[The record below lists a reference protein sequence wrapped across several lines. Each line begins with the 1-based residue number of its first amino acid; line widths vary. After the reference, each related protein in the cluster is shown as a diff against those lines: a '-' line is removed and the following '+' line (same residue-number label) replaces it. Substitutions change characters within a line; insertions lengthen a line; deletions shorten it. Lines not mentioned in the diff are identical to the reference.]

1 MPLRYSSS
9 VVAPTHW
16 SSPRDSAGL
25 MMFAGP
31 DDRVQLVDEQNDLAG
46 VADLVD
52 DRLDPLFELAAVF
65 GSRHHERQVD
75 RIDHLVREQVRHLLG
90 DDRLRQPFEDG
101 GFADAGLA
109 DQDRV
114 VLGPPAEHLDHAFDF
129 VRAPDHRVEFA
140 LRREIGQVAPEGVQ
154 GVQPLLAALLRSA
167 LAALLLRREVRRFGL
182 VVIVFGQVVRVERL
196 DDRLPHLVEI
206 HVQILQYPRGGAF
219 AFAQDREQQVLGAD
233 EVVVHRLRL
242 GCGQHQNALEPRRQR
257 QRPVRLGRP
266 ADSAGL
272 FDLQPELG
280 EIEPERFQHVDRD
293 SLVQAE
299 NAEQQVLG
307 ADMIVIE
314 PLGLLLRK
322 KQDLPCARCQIP
334 EIVVF
339 WFCHYAPPL
348 KLHQQFRFKSI

>member
-1 MPLRYSSS
+1 MSR
-9 VVAPTHW
+9 
-16 SSPRDSAGL
+16 
-25 MMFAGP
+25 
-31 DDRVQLVDEQNDLAG
+31 G
-46 VADLVD
+46 VS
-52 DRLDPLFELAAVF
+52 
-65 GSRHHERQVD
+65 GS
-75 RIDHLVREQVRHLLG
+75 G
-90 DDRLRQPFEDG
+90 
-101 GFADAGLA
+101 
-109 DQDRV
+109 
-114 VLGPPAEHLDHAFDF
+114 
-129 VRAPDHRVEFA
+129 
-140 LRREIGQVAPEGVQ
+140 
-154 GVQPLLAALLRSA
+154 
-167 LAALLLRREVRRFGL
+167 
-182 VVIVFGQVVRVERL
+182 
-196 DDRLPHLVEI
+196 
-206 HVQILQYPRGGAF
+206 
-219 AFAQDREQQVLGAD
+219 
-233 EVVVHRLRL
+233 
-242 GCGQHQNALEPRRQR
+242 
-257 QRPVRLGRP
+257 PVRLGRP